1 MSSPKRPSKRFTPT
15 TWMERL
21 VPLLL
26 GLLLLALI
34 ATLLV
39 VVLSLLGLTPSIFI

>member
-1 MSSPKRPSKRFTPT
+1 MTDKRPSKRFKPT

-26 GLLLLALI
+26 GLLALALLAVFV
-34 ATLLV
+34 V
-39 VVLSLLGLTPSIFI
+39 VVLAVLGLTPGA